1 MNKRSYRLEKEM
13 EQRRKT
19 ENCLRFYEKTLLEE
33 MNLRLICGMETKDS
47 GWEQVLWVEEV
58 VLTDICYPDSRKSFR
73 DQCKGIGAGIVKA
86 GNNFF
91 SKLRKNNKKQKRKKE

>member
-1 MNKRSYRLEKEM
+1 MNKRGYRLEKEM

-19 ENCLRFYEKTLLEE
+19 ENCLRFYEKKLLEE
-33 MNLRLICGMETKDS
+33 MNLRLICGMVTKDS

-58 VLTDICYPDSRKSFR
+58 VLTDICYPDSRKSFW

-91 SKLRKNNKKQKRKKE
+91 SKLRKNDKKQKRKKE